1 MHHICVKSRW
11 ENFAGSEDQLS
22 TVSKVITCVSYFQ
35 DRQAMFNDK
44 GIIVLRQMTPSF
56 RNSSA
61 VGSPGLIE
69 VTPVCPEYPI
79 GVYLT
84 EDLVLNKFE
93 SYRGVV
99 AGLFNASK
107 IIFLNRKANIADSS
121 QGKGPLISFSGSDIT
136 SFCFNASKLF
146 TVVANKQVY
155 CYNSFGALYDSSA
168 VRADVRQAGVESNE
182 KAKALFPEIGWLEPR
197 FKLSQAVDVALPFA
211 DTVIDLENE
220 QDRIYGIKCF
230 NHGDHELVVFM
241 VESPISTSK
250 CMYMLYGIR
259 NNQVIFKHK
268 FVDLIR
274 DVKYNVTKVEQIT
287 VNRSSQSGSV
297 NANTR
302 TRVRIEEMVTVKLSS
317 GSDVLFRLELTNNAS
332 NSTVVRDMNSER
344 VATRSDTHAQIA
356 RFLDI

>member
-1 MHHICVKSRW
+1 
-11 ENFAGSEDQLS
+11 
-22 TVSKVITCVSYFQ
+22 
-35 DRQAMFNDK
+35 
-44 GIIVLRQMTPSF
+44 
-56 RNSSA
+56 
-61 VGSPGLIE
+61 
-69 VTPVCPEYPI
+69 
-79 GVYLT
+79 
-84 EDLVLNKFE
+84 
-93 SYRGVV
+93 
-99 AGLFNASK
+99 
-107 IIFLNRKANIADSS
+107 
-121 QGKGPLISFSGSDIT
+121 
-136 SFCFNASKLF
+136 
-146 TVVANKQVY
+146 
-155 CYNSFGALYDSSA
+155 
-168 VRADVRQAGVESNE
+168 
-182 KAKALFPEIGWLEPR
+182 
-197 FKLSQAVDVALPFA
+197 
-211 DTVIDLENE
+211 
-220 QDRIYGIKCF
+220 
-230 NHGDHELVVFM
+230 M